1 MPTQALP
8 FQHGSLTLLYIQLLL
23 KLHSFFK
30 WRTENWVLCK
40 SCGRRSFHWVRMDH
54 ELEGKGVQ
62 GLKLPCMWTGKILI
76 LLGYLRTL
84 RSSRKPSGSFWGI
97 DGTFPLRM
105 WCHMAPLWGSGP
117 APAARA
123 IVSDRAKMSAFGKW
137 QYCCREKMKCY
148 TKKIS
153 CYTQKCWDISSK
165 SSS

>member
-8 FQHGSLTLLYIQLLL
+8 FQHGSLTLLHIQLLL

-30 WRTENWVLCK
+30 WRTENWVLSK
-40 SCGRRSFHWVRMDH
+40 SCGRRSFRWVRMDH

-62 GLKLPCMWTGKILI
+62 GLKLHHMRTGKIPI
-76 LLGYLRTL
+76 LLRLLTL
-84 RSSRKPSGSFWGI
+84 RSSRKPLGSFWGI
-97 DGTFPLRM
+97 DGILPLRM

-123 IVSDRAKMSAFGKW
+123 TVSDRAKMSAFGKW
-137 QYCCREKMKCY
+137 QYCCREKMNCY
-148 TKKIS
+148 MKKIS
-153 CYTQKCWDISSK
+153 YYTQRCWDISSK